1 MIAMPVFIV
10 ITASYSPDGQRVV
23 TASHKTARLWDAVI
37 VTDKDTREDIL
48 LLTELAEA
56 PPVWLWKLSA
66 RQRI

>member
-1 MIAMPVFIV
+1 MKHEGEVRSAQF
-10 ITASYSPDGQRVV
+10 SPDGQQVV

-48 LLTELAEA
+48 LLAELAEA